1 MSSSRLSP
9 SRTDEMREQF
19 GERLSEMVN
28 LAPYTSARIGGTA
41 DYLLIAKSAK
51 ELEEMA
57 QQLWNMEMNFRIL
70 GGGSNVLVSDRGVR
84 GVVILNHARKVEFDE
99 TNASPRV
106 RAESG
111 ASLGSVGRRTVDR
124 DWLGL
129 EWAGTVPG
137 TIGGAVVGNAGAH
150 GGDIATSLEVA
161 EILQQNQGA
170 ESWPVERF
178 GFGYRDSVLKRMP
191 GSVVVLEAAF
201 RLKAADTSLA
211 KVKLVEFAAYR
222 QRTQPS
228 GASWGSMFKNPAEKY
243 AGRLI
248 DNAGLKGLQIGGA
261 RVSTKHANF
270 FLNLGDASAADV
282 LRLLKTVR
290 DRVDKQFNV
299 ELELEIELFGDWD
312 PELIK
317 GVARQKDGNA

>member
-1 MSSSRLSP
+1 MSSSRLSAT
-9 SRTDEMREQF
+9 RTDEMREQF
-19 GERLSEMVN
+19 GERLRESVN
-28 LAPYTSARIGGTA
+28 LAPYTSARIGGMV

-57 QQLWNMEMNFRIL
+57 QQLWNMDMNFRIL

-84 GVVILNHARKVEFDE
+84 GVVILNQARKVAFDE
-99 TNASPRV
+99 TSAGPRV
-106 RAESG
+106 RRS
-111 ASLGSVGRRTVDR
+111 VDR

-129 EWAGTVPG
+129 EWAATIPGTV
-137 TIGGAVVGNAGAH
+137 GGAVVGNAGAH
-150 GGDIATSLEVA
+150 GGDIASSLEVA
-161 EILQQNQGA
+161 EILQQNRKP
-170 ESWPVERF
+170 ESWRVERLNY
-178 GFGYRDSVLKRMP
+178 GYRDSVLKNVP

-201 RLKAADTSLA
+201 RLKTAQESLA
-211 KVKLVEFAAYR
+211 KAKLAEFAAYR
-222 QRTQPS
+222 QRTQPG

-248 DNAGLKGLQIGGA
+248 DTAGLKGLQIGGA

-312 PELIK
+312 PDEIE
-317 GVARQKDGNA
+317 GVARQIDGNA